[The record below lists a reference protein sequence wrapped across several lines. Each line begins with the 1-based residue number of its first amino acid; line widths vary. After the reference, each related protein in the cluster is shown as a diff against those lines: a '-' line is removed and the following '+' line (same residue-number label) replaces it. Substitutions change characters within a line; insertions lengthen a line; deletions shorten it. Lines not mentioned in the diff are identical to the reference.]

1 MPFFSS
7 YYHLRTYPP
16 PQLLNFLKN
25 YCSCNMLIISAMK
38 NGVRKTLKKVLKI
51 FGSVIF
57 LPLLCIRFRA
67 KNSEVIC

>member
-1 MPFFSS
+1 MPFSCPITICA
-7 YYHLRTYPP
+7 LTP

-25 YCSCNMLIISAMK
+25 YYICNMLIISAMK
-38 NGVRKTLKKVLKI
+38 NEVRKTLKKVLKI

>member
-1 MPFFSS
+1 
-7 YYHLRTYPP
+7 
-16 PQLLNFLKN
+16 
-25 YCSCNMLIISAMK
+25 MK
-38 NGVRKTLKKVLKI
+38 NEVQKTLKKVLKI